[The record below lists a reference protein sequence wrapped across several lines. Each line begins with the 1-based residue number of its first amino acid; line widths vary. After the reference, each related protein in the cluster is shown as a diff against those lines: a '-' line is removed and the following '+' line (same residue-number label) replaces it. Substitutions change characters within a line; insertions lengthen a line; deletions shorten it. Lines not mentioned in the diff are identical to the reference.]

1 MEIKNSYTFLSIGK
15 TQESTETQE
24 FKKYIGV
31 GSSYVVAVNP
41 TKKEFEAIIGHE
53 TKNEPEY
60 IVDTEQ
66 GKEARVTFVV
76 KTDPAVSNGIEIIN
90 RAMFTLR
97 NTPAYSRDNSK
108 VQVIDNYGNSVWAN
122 AEEAKAG
129 KKILDKNGNP
139 RKIDDNYRIAC
150 VGEADLVD
158 FLKHYL
164 GVGDA
169 FNYVNDT
176 WVKKDDTSDYVF
188 GLEHIKDY
196 FKGDFTEIKEAIKL
210 QPNNKIKLLYGV
222 RTTDEGKQY
231 QAIAT
236 REGLMLYNSAGS
248 SALLRAEKNLAN
260 IKDNGGYANTEYK
273 VQELAEFNVEA
284 TDLSNAPTTTGT
296 ESGGGE
302 MPWD

>member
-273 VQELAEFNVEA
+273 VQELAEFNVVA
-284 TDLSNAPTTTGT
+284 TDLNNTPATTGT